1 MTPSEPKSASAEDT
15 ASAVEISLSRL
26 NKRLDMLEG
35 RLDNMDSIVS
45 AVVERVMK
53 QTLTVEI
60 VCPHCGR
67 HLQATV
73 VGAVKMKA

>member
-1 MTPSEPKSASAEDT
+1 MTPGESKSTSAEET
-15 ASAVEISLSRL
+15 ASAIETSLSRL

-35 RLDNMDSIVS
+35 RLDNMDSIIS

-60 VCPHCGR
+60 VCPHCGH
-67 HLQATV
+67 HLQATI
-73 VGAVKMKA
+73 VGAVKMKS